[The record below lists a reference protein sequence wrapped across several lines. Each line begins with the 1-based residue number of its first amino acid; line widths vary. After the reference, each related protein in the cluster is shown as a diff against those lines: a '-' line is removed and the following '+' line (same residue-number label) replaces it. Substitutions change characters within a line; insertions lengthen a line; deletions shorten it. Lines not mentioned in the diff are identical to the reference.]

1 MKNQILILDILDY
14 LIDNGNLIIWS
25 SISSK
30 KFFLPLINLLK
41 IKNIAEVQLK
51 LLHLI
56 EKWGK
61 KFENQKNVVPNF
73 NDIYNRLKTNGI
85 EFPEYNESDY
95 KIYFNNVNKENK
107 DTFYYFEYL
116 KNILKV
122 ENFQHKYRR
131 LVDYLLNM
139 NENIKLANELI
150 DLKNKEELNEII
162 DTLEKGNEVLKD
174 TIIGGRLK
182 DEKLMVY
189 TLGTTEDISSTIS
202 RKEELDRGISDIQKF
217 ISYFEKNNTFVKD
230 IEDKN

>member
-1 MKNQILILDILDY
+1 M
-14 LIDNGNLIIWS
+14 
-25 SISSK
+25 
-30 KFFLPLINLLK
+30 INLLK

-95 KIYFNNVNKENK
+95 KKYFNNVNKENK

-150 DLKNKEELNEII
+150 DLKNKEQLNEII
-162 DTLEKGNEVLKD
+162 ETLEKGNEVLKD

-217 ISYFEKNNTFVKD
+217 ISYFEKNNTFAKD

>member
-1 MKNQILILDILDY
+1 M
-14 LIDNGNLIIWS
+14 
-25 SISSK
+25 
-30 KFFLPLINLLK
+30 INLLK

-95 KIYFNNVNKENK
+95 KKYFSNINKENK
-107 DTFYYFEYL
+107 DSFYYFEYL

-217 ISYFEKNNTFVKD
+217 ISYFEKNNTFAKD